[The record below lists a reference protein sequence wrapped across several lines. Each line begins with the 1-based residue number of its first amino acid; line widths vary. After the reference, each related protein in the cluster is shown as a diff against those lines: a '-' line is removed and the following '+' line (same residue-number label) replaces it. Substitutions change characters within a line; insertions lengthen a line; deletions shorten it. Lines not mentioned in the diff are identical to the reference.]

1 MSRAMLLSVVLV
13 FFVLLALPVC
23 SLPVSHLHRDGR
35 RNRRILDPAFH
46 PEHGRIISPRHLVL
60 KVDCPDCPLGDLVSD
75 DDWNQKD
82 ATLIYDLV
90 IPERISQQVLWK
102 APEPRQPGVH
112 TNFYPPGPFIGA
124 TPFTRGVNVVGP
136 PSLTVDDY
144 LAGDSNYVPLEVP
157 GIVGA
162 VSIPNRFGW
171 NITRVSYING
181 LCYANGPGQQD
192 LTNVPVAFVYLLHR
206 PNEQMEIIWWELQ
219 DVNEFRVDTSV
230 PKMPPLLDRKLLH
243 DNRAWLQPQC
253 DCRNLSDQMARW
265 LVFGVLAVVMLI
277 VGAYFEGR
285 VVQGRDQGGC
295 CDCEIGKSDL
305 DSCTDSDSV
314 DEELEERLERHP

>member
-1 MSRAMLLSVVLV
+1 MESAS
-13 FFVLLALPVC
+13 
-23 SLPVSHLHRDGR
+23 D
-35 RNRRILDPAFH
+35 
-46 PEHGRIISPRHLVL
+46 
-60 KVDCPDCPLGDLVSD
+60 KVYTNFSK
-75 DDWNQKD
+75 QKQ
-82 ATLIYDLV
+82 IYDLV

-102 APEPRQPGVH
+102 TQEPRQPGVH

-253 DCRNLSDQMARW
+253 DSKTKANPDAGASPRAPIITASSVLGFVPLSIINSFYNGDKAW
-265 LVFGVLAVVMLI
+265 LHL
-277 VGAYFEGR
+277 
-285 VVQGRDQGGC
+285 
-295 CDCEIGKSDL
+295 
-305 DSCTDSDSV
+305 
-314 DEELEERLERHP
+314 